1 MFMYGLL
8 YISNKLY
15 EVNNMAQY
23 KVLAA
28 KEIFYS
34 MIIEA
39 DSPEEA
45 VNISKKYK
53 NKPRSWTKDG
63 ENYIE
68 HHGDDPLTLEE
79 SMRPIDNT
87 WKIMTYQEVLD
98 SNKL

>member
-1 MFMYGLL
+1 
-8 YISNKLY
+8 
-15 EVNNMAQY
+15 MAQY

-68 HHGDDPLTLEE
+68 HHGDAPLTLEE
-79 SMRPIDNT
+79 SMRPIDPT
-87 WKIMTYQEVLD
+87 LKYVTIEEVRAINEAHLGD
-98 SNKL
+98 E